1 MNENKNPLVSIIIPV
16 YNDAEFLHES
26 IGSAINQTLK
36 NIEIICVND
45 GSTDNSLEILNEY
58 AAKDSRVQVINR
70 LSNGGTLIA
79 RKDGAAA
86 AHGIFTMFL
95 DSNDYLALNA
105 CETAY
110 NLIVK
115 NDVDILEFSY
125 SVNEYDEDGSISK
138 VQVLGPDAEQL
149 FDSKEEIQ
157 NFYFLNDSAGSNLR
171 AEIFKTELIK
181 LAFSKIDNFYCSFDP
196 DSCAMFYIIYYASK
210 MKRAVTK
217 PIYICRTKIGINEI
231 PIYKFEQYC
240 RQKTLSVELIRKFLE
255 REGTLEAQEKNIS
268 AWQDK
273 AIKAC
278 CLYYVKNVK
287 KENFDAVVEILLS
300 SWNEK
305 ENAEK
310 ITLYFL
316 TELRKYINLTTELD
330 NKRKELLAQ
339 MEKDEKSVKIKE
351 LQAFCEEQDREKEH
365 FLQEIAR
372 KDEKISE
379 LENAAILS
387 SKVYNAARKVKNLL
401 KKIFA
406 KIFRRND

>member
-26 IGSAINQTLK
+26 LDSAVNQTLK

-45 GSTDNSLEILNEY
+45 SSTDNSHEIINEY
-58 AAKDSRVQVINR
+58 AEKDSRVKVINR

-86 AHGIFTMFL
+86 AQGIFTMFL

-125 SVNEYDEDGSISK
+125 SVNEYDEEGNVSN
-138 VQVLGPDAEQL
+138 VQVLGTDGEQF
-149 FDSKEEIQ
+149 FDSQEEIQ
-157 NFYFLNDSAGSNLR
+157 NFYFLNDSASGNLR

-181 LAFSKIDNFYCSFDP
+181 LAFSKIDNFYCSFDA
-196 DSCAMFYIIYYASK
+196 DSCAMFYVIYYASK
-210 MKRAVTK
+210 MKRAVTEPLYFEK
-217 PIYICRTKIGINEI
+217 AETGIKEI
-231 PIYKFEQYC
+231 SVDKFEQYC
-240 RQKTLSVELIRKFLE
+240 RQKSLAAELIRKFLE
-255 REGTLEAQEKNIS
+255 REGTLEAQEKYLL

-287 KENFDAVVEILLS
+287 KENFDAVVDILLS

-310 ITLYFL
+310 ITLHFL

-330 NKRKELLAQ
+330 NRRKELLAQ
-339 MEKDEKSVKIKE
+339 MENDEKSARIKE
-351 LQAFCEEQDREKEH
+351 LQAFCEEQDREKER

-379 LENAAILS
+379 LESAAVLS
-387 SKVYNAARKVKNLL
+387 SKVYNAARKIKNLL
-401 KKIFA
+401 RKIPA
-406 KIFRRND
+406 KIFRH